1 MADAAPTPSPLAHEV
16 AAMRQRIADLEAAL
30 AAQQALVQALRARQD
45 AAAQIVETVREPL
58 LLLDPHFRVQSA
70 NPAFYRTFQVTP
82 AETEGQL
89 LSQLDHGAWDM
100 PAVRT
105 LLEELLPQ
113 QTIVT
118 DYEVTQSFAR
128 IGRRTLLLNARCLDA
143 VQRILLAIEDITLHK
158 HAETRLQQQQTR
170 LARQMQEQMAAL
182 HHDMAERQRLER
194 EAQRVQH
201 FATLG
206 RLAAGLSHEM
216 RNPLAAVFLY
226 VDLLAEELHDPA
238 PSSATA
244 IDQALTAIKTHL
256 ARVDDR
262 LQDYLALV
270 RVATLP
276 QAPVDLTTVVTQWAQ
291 EITPLLTAQGI
302 TLQLDALD
310 QLGTVMLHPPT
321 LRRALL
327 HLVHN
332 AMEAMPHGGTLTLG
346 GRRQATTVHLE
357 VRDTGIGMPPEH
369 LTRMFEPLQTTKP
382 GGTGLGLYLVQ
393 EVVAAHGGQIAVQST
408 VGHGT
413 TMTITLPLGGT

>member
-16 AAMRQRIADLEAAL
+16 AAMRQRITDLEAAL
-30 AAQQALVQALRARQD
+30 AAQQALVQALRASQD
-45 AAAQIVETVREPL
+45 TAAQIVETVRDPL

-70 NPAFYRTFQVTP
+70 NPAFYHMFQVTP

-89 LSQLDHGAWDM
+89 LAQLGHGAWDM

-143 VQRILLAIEDITLHK
+143 VQRILLAIEDITIRQ
-158 HAETRLQQQQTR
+158 HAETWLQQQQTR
-170 LARQMQEQMAAL
+170 LARQMQAQMAAL
-182 HHDMAERQRLER
+182 HHAMAERQRLER
-194 EAQRVQH
+194 DAQRVQH
-201 FATLG
+201 VALLN
-206 RLAAGLSHEM
+206 RLAAGVSHEM

-226 VDLLAEELHDPA
+226 VDLLAEELHDLAPA
-238 PSSATA
+238 RATA
-244 IDQALTAIKTHL
+244 LDQALTAIKTHL
-256 ARVDDR
+256 TRVDDR
-262 LQDYLALV
+262 LQDYLTLM

-276 QAPVDLTTVVTQWAQ
+276 QAPVDLTTVVRQWAQ
-291 EITPLLTAQGI
+291 EITPRLSVQGI

-310 QLGTVMLHPPT
+310 QLGTVRLHPPT

-369 LTRMFEPLQTTKP
+369 LTRMFELLQTTKP

-413 TMTITLPLGGT
+413 TMTITLPLAGT